1 MRVRLSA
8 LLDVAPDGRVS
19 GLERLRSGPRRV
31 EPAEVAVQVERLA
44 ELRGFGLASL
54 DFSVFPAGRMRI
66 LARHG
71 LTVDATA
78 LGDLSPAR
86 TMATVIA
93 TVLAITA
100 RTADDVGD
108 TIDAVV
114 SGRVVRR
121 ARRDAVARDAD
132 GVAAAT
138 LPGRCANERHCRSH
152 HQRAERPNTARPRST
167 RSIDGWLGPPSL
179 TAAVVTVR
187 ATAHP
192 DGDSDGVAAEM
203 LRRYLT
209 VRRLILAITENT
221 MWGSTTGGSQIL
233 VALKALPTLLRT
245 AAVRSAD
252 IDATVLSATW
262 ARRAVQ
268 GSTVDMRSYTVAVT
282 EAVHRA
288 MRGRDLY
295 IEGGTRWGN
304 PHTRLLSNKA

>member
-1 MRVRLSA
+1 MASLRQLSQT
-8 LLDVAPDGRVS
+8 
-19 GLERLRSGPRRV
+19 
-31 EPAEVAVQVERLA
+31 AVQMSDTVEA
-44 ELRGFGLASL
+44 
-54 DFSVFPAGRMRI
+54 I
-66 LARHG
+66 
-71 LTVDATA
+71 
-78 LGDLSPAR
+78 
-86 TMATVIA
+86 IN
-93 TVLAITA
+93 VLN
-100 RTADDVGD
+100 DP
-108 TIDAVV
+108 
-114 SGRVVRR
+114 
-121 ARRDAVARDAD
+121 
-132 GVAAAT
+132 T
-138 LPGRCANERHCRSH
+138 LPDHDL
-152 HQRAERPNTARPRST
+152 RAALMAGL
-167 RSIDGWLGPPSL
+167 DLQAV

-221 MWGSTTGGSQIL
+221 IWGSTTGGSQIL

-288 MRGRDLY
+288 MRARDLY